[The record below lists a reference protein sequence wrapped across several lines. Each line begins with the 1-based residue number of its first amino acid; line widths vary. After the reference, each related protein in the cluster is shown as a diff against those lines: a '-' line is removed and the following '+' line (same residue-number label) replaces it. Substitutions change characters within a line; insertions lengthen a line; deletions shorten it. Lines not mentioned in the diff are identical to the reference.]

1 MNKVELM
8 TKKTPEEIKDT
19 QPFQTIPEDKETKVP
34 KSKKKLVSEILK
46 KSKTEPKSEFS
57 KRQVEM
63 TGSGFEK
70 PKRQRVAVWTQ
81 NGSRK
86 WGRLRH
92 LLHQI
97 VIDGKKNDLSD
108 IEVFCLFADNK
119 EVQKLFK
126 SHPNES
132 VRNWTRDKIID
143 SARTRMKQDLEA
155 IIKDKDIPAVTKASD
170 LPDFYP
176 KSLLDKGKKRN
187 PLTEYLVRAGGMVK

>member
-1 MNKVELM
+1 MP
-8 TKKTPEEIKDT
+8 KKKPVEIKDT
-19 QPFQTIPEDKETKVP
+19 QPFQVIPEEKETETP
-34 KSKKKLVSEILK
+34 KPRRSLVSEILNK
-46 KSKTEPKSEFS
+46 GKSEPKSERS

-63 TGSGFEK
+63 FEK
-70 PKRQRVAVWTQ
+70 PKKQRVAVWTQ

-119 EVQKLFK
+119 EVQKLFN

-132 VRNWTRDKIID
+132 VRSWTRDRVID

-155 IIKDKDIPAVTKASD
+155 IIKDKDIPAITKASD

-176 KSLLDKGKKRN
+176 KTLLDKGKKRN
-187 PLTEYLVRAGGMVK
+187 PLAEYLVRAGGVVKQQK

>member
-1 MNKVELM
+1 MP
-8 TKKTPEEIKDT
+8 KKKPVEIKDT
-19 QPFQTIPEDKETKVP
+19 QPFQVIPEEKETETP
-34 KSKKKLVSEILK
+34 KPRRSLVSEILNK
-46 KSKTEPKSEFS
+46 GKSEPKSEPKSERS

-63 TGSGFEK
+63 FEK
-70 PKRQRVAVWTQ
+70 PKKQRVAVWTQ

-119 EVQKLFK
+119 EVQKLFN

-132 VRNWTRDKIID
+132 VRSWTRDRVID

-155 IIKDKDIPAVTKASD
+155 IIKDKDIPAITKASD

-176 KSLLDKGKKRN
+176 KTLLDKGKKRN
-187 PLTEYLVRAGGMVK
+187 PLAEYLVRAGGVVKQQK

>member
-1 MNKVELM
+1 M

-19 QPFQTIPEDKETKVP
+19 QPFQVIPEDKESKVP
-34 KSKKKLVSEILK
+34 ESKKKIVSEILK
-46 KSKTEPKSEFS
+46 KNKTQPKSEFS

-63 TGSGFEK
+63 TGNGFEK
-70 PKRQRVAVWTQ
+70 AKKQRLAVWTQ

-86 WGRLRH
+86 WARLRH

-126 SHPNES
+126 NHPNES
-132 VRNWTRDKIID
+132 VRNWTRDRIID
-143 SARTRMKQDLEA
+143 SAMTRMRQDLEA
-155 IIKDKDIPAVTKASD
+155 IIKDKDIPAVSKPEH

-176 KSLLDKGKKRN
+176 KTLLDKGKKRN
-187 PLTEYLVRAGGMVK
+187 PLAEYLVRAGGMVK